1 MMRVFTEAFTSWTG
15 KQSGL
20 APGELDLPG
29 FAFAGLVATGIYRL
43 SIGNIVAPAWHV
55 TFW

>member
-1 MMRVFTEAFTSWTG
+1 MRVFTEAFTSWTG